1 MTALDIPSIRQALS
15 KAQSAR
21 LYLSGSIGARESQIA
36 TSLEEI
42 AAFEDVQRLIQET
55 AQEVQE
61 GIRFH
66 IQDIVQHALDA
77 IFPGPVYKFL
87 VEFTVSR
94 GRTEA
99 RLLVEKGGNVMD
111 DLMEDEGGT
120 LVQIV
125 AMALRIAVWTLAPT
139 APVLIFDE
147 PGAMVS
153 AQYKPVF
160 AEIIRGLS
168 QRLGVQILMVS
179 HDDTYIATADRV
191 FTVTQGADG
200 RSHVSYEDK
209 A

>member
-1 MTALDIPSIRQALS
+1 MTLEEIRTATS

-21 LYLSGSIGARESQIA
+21 LYLAGNIGARESKIA
-36 TSLEEI
+36 QVVEETQ
-42 AAFEDVQRLIQET
+42 AFEDVQRLIQET

-66 IQDIVQHALDA
+66 IQDLVQHALDA
-77 IFPGPVYKFL
+77 IFPDTYKFL

-139 APVLIFDE
+139 DNVIIMDE
-147 PGAMVS
+147 PGTNVS
-153 AQYKPVF
+153 KEYKPVF
-160 AEIIRGLS
+160 AELIRGLS
-168 QRLGVQILMVS
+168 THLGLQTILVS
-179 HDDTYIATADRV
+179 HDPVMIEAADRV
-191 FTVTQGADG
+191 FTVEQGPDG
-200 RSHVSYEDK
+200 RSRVTYEDRDV
-209 A
+209 

>member
-1 MTALDIPSIRQALS
+1 MTLEEIRTATS
-15 KAQSAR
+15 KAQGSR
-21 LYLSGSIGARESQIA
+21 LHLSEALASRELQIA
-36 TSLEEI
+36 RSLEDT

-77 IFPGPVYKFL
+77 IFGDTYKFL

-139 APVLIFDE
+139 DNVLIFDE
-147 PGAMVS
+147 PGNQVS

-168 QRLGVQILMVS
+168 QRLGIQILMVS
-179 HDDTYIATADRV
+179 HDDT
-191 FTVTQGADG
+191 
-200 RSHVSYEDK
+200 
-209 A
+209 

>member
-1 MTALDIPSIRQALS
+1 MTLEEIRTATS
-15 KAQSAR
+15 KAQGSR
-21 LYLSGSIGARESQIA
+21 LHLSEALASRELQIA
-36 TSLEEI
+36 RSLEDT

-55 AQEVQE
+55 AKEVQE
-61 GIRFH
+61 SIRFH
-66 IQDIVQHALDA
+66 IQDLVQHALDA
-77 IFPGPVYKFL
+77 IFPGTYKFL

-147 PGAMVS
+147 PGTAVS
-153 AQYKPVF
+153 AQYKPIF
-160 AEIIRGLS
+160 AEVIRGLS

-191 FTVTQGADG
+191 FTVTQGPDG
-200 RSHVSYEDK
+200 RSQVTYEDK
-209 A
+209 AC

>member
-1 MTALDIPSIRQALS
+1 MTLEEIRTATS
-15 KAQSAR
+15 KAQGSR
-21 LYLSGSIGARESQIA
+21 LHLSEALASRELQIA
-36 TSLEEI
+36 RSLEDT

-111 DLMEDEGGT
+111 DLMEDDGGT

-139 APVLIFDE
+139 DNVLIFDE
-147 PGAMVS
+147 PGNQVS

-168 QRLGVQILMVS
+168 KRLGVQILMVS

-191 FTVTQGADG
+191 FTVTQGPDG

-209 A
+209 TC

>member
-1 MTALDIPSIRQALS
+1 MTLEEIRTATS
-15 KAQSAR
+15 KAQGSR
-21 LYLSGSIGARESQIA
+21 LHLSEALASRELQIA
-36 TSLEEI
+36 RSLEDT

-77 IFPGPVYKFL
+77 IFGDTYKFL

-139 APVLIFDE
+139 DNVLIFDE
-147 PGAMVS
+147 PGNQVS

-168 QRLGVQILMVS
+168 QRLGIPILMVS
-179 HDDTYIATADRV
+179 HDDIYIATADRV

-200 RSHVSYEDK
+200 RSQVTYEDMT

>member
-1 MTALDIPSIRQALS
+1 MTLEEIRTATS
-15 KAQSAR
+15 KAQGSR
-21 LYLSGSIGARESQIA
+21 LHLSEALASRELQIA
-36 TSLEEI
+36 RSLEDT

-77 IFPGPVYKFL
+77 IFGDTYKFL

-139 APVLIFDE
+139 DNVLIFDE
-147 PGAMVS
+147 PGNQVS

-168 QRLGVQILMVS
+168 QRLGIQILMVS
-179 HDDTYIATADRV
+179 HDDIYIATADRV

-200 RSHVSYEDK
+200 RSQVTYEDMT

>member
-1 MTALDIPSIRQALS
+1 MTDIPSIRQALS
-15 KAQSAR
+15 KAQGSR
-21 LYLSGSIGARESQIA
+21 LHLSEALASRELQIA
-36 TSLEEI
+36 RSLEDT

-77 IFPGPVYKFL
+77 IFGDTYKFL

-139 APVLIFDE
+139 DNVLIFDE
-147 PGAMVS
+147 PGNQVS

-200 RSHVSYEDK
+200 RSQVTYEDMT

>member
-1 MTALDIPSIRQALS
+1 MTLEEIRTATS
-15 KAQSAR
+15 KAQGSR
-21 LYLSGSIGARESQIA
+21 LHLSEALASRELQIA
-36 TSLEEI
+36 RSLEDT

-77 IFPGPVYKFL
+77 IFGDTYKFL

-139 APVLIFDE
+139 DNVLIFDE
-147 PGAMVS
+147 PGNQVS

-168 QRLGVQILMVS
+168 QRLGIQILMVS

-191 FTVTQGADG
+191 FTVTQGANG
-200 RSHVSYEDK
+200 RSQVTYEDMT

>member
-1 MTALDIPSIRQALS
+1 MTLEEIRTATS
-15 KAQSAR
+15 KAQGSR
-21 LYLSGSIGARESQIA
+21 LHLSEALASRELQIA
-36 TSLEEI
+36 RSLEDT
-42 AAFEDVQRLIQET
+42 AAFEDVQCLIQET

-77 IFPGPVYKFL
+77 IFGGTYKFL

-139 APVLIFDE
+139 DNVLIFDE
-147 PGAMVS
+147 PGNQVS

-168 QRLGVQILMVS
+168 QRLGIQIIMVS

-200 RSHVSYEDK
+200 RSQVTYEDMT

>member
-1 MTALDIPSIRQALS
+1 MTLEEIRTATS
-15 KAQSAR
+15 KAQGSR
-21 LYLSGSIGARESQIA
+21 LHLSEAHASRELQIA
-36 TSLEEI
+36 RSLEDT

-77 IFPGPVYKFL
+77 IFGDTYKFL

-139 APVLIFDE
+139 DNVLIFDE
-147 PGAMVS
+147 PGNQVS

-168 QRLGVQILMVS
+168 QRLGIQILMVS
-179 HDDTYIATADRV
+179 HDDIYIATADRV

-200 RSHVSYEDK
+200 RSQVTYEDMT

>member
-1 MTALDIPSIRQALS
+1 MTLEEIRTATS
-15 KAQSAR
+15 KAQSSQ
-21 LYLSGSIGARESQIA
+21 LYMSGAIGKRESEIA
-36 TSLEEI
+36 TSIEDT
-42 AAFEDVQRLIQET
+42 AAFEDAQLLIQET
-55 AQEVQE
+55 AKETQET
-61 GIRFH
+61 IRFH
-66 IQDIVQHALDA
+66 IQDLVQHALDA
-77 IFPGPVYKFL
+77 IFPGTYKFL

-139 APVLIFDE
+139 DNVLIFDE
-147 PGAMVS
+147 PGNQVS
-153 AQYKPVF
+153 AQYKPIF

-168 QRLGVQILMVS
+168 QRLGIQILMVS

-191 FTVTQGADG
+191 FTITQGADG
-200 RSHVSYEDK
+200 RSQVTYEDK
-209 A
+209 AC

>member
-1 MTALDIPSIRQALS
+1 MTLEEIRTATS
-15 KAQSAR
+15 KAQGSR
-21 LYLSGSIGARESQIA
+21 LHLSEALASRELQIA
-36 TSLEEI
+36 RSLEDT

-77 IFPGPVYKFL
+77 IFGDTYKFL

-139 APVLIFDE
+139 DNVLIFDE
-147 PGAMVS
+147 PGNQVS

>member
-1 MTALDIPSIRQALS
+1 MTLEEIRTATS
-15 KAQSAR
+15 KAQGSRLHLSEALASRELHIAR
-21 LYLSGSIGARESQIA
+21 
-36 TSLEEI
+36 SLEDT

-66 IQDIVQHALDA
+66 IQDLVQHALDA
-77 IFPGPVYKFL
+77 IFPDTYKFL
-87 VEFTVSR
+87 VGFTVSR

-125 AMALRIAVWTLAPT
+125 AMALRIAAWTLAPT
-139 APVLIFDE
+139 DNVLIFDE
-147 PGAMVS
+147 PGNQVS
-153 AQYKPVF
+153 AQYKPIF

-168 QRLGVQILMVS
+168 QRLGIQILMVS

-191 FTVTQGADG
+191 FTITQGSDG
-200 RSHVSYEDK
+200 RSQVTYEDK
-209 A
+209 

>member
-1 MTALDIPSIRQALS
+1 MTLEEIRTATS

-21 LYLSGSIGARESQIA
+21 LYLSGSIGARESRIA

-77 IFPGPVYKFL
+77 IFGDTYKFL

-168 QRLGVQILMVS
+168 QRLGIQSIIVS
-179 HDDTYIATADRV
+179 HDDVYISIADRK

-209 A
+209 TC

>member
-1 MTALDIPSIRQALS
+1 MTLEEIRTATS
-15 KAQSAR
+15 KAQGSRLHLSEALASRELHIAR
-21 LYLSGSIGARESQIA
+21 
-36 TSLEEI
+36 SLEDT

-77 IFPGPVYKFL
+77 IFGDTYKFL

-139 APVLIFDE
+139 DNVLIFDE
-147 PGAMVS
+147 PGNQVS

-168 QRLGVQILMVS
+168 QRLGIQILMVS

-191 FTVTQGADG
+191 FTITQGSDG
-200 RSHVSYEDK
+200 RSQVTYEDK
-209 A
+209 

>member
-1 MTALDIPSIRQALS
+1 MTLEEIRTATS
-15 KAQSAR
+15 KAQGSR
-21 LYLSGSIGARESQIA
+21 LHLSEALASRELQIA
-36 TSLEEI
+36 RSLEDT

-55 AQEVQE
+55 AKEVQE
-61 GIRFH
+61 SIRFH
-66 IQDIVQHALDA
+66 IQDLVQHALDA
-77 IFPGPVYKFL
+77 IFPGTYKFL

-139 APVLIFDE
+139 DNVLIFDE
-147 PGAMVS
+147 PGNQVS

-191 FTVTQGADG
+191 FTVTQGPDG
-200 RSHVSYEDK
+200 RSQVTYEDK
-209 A
+209 AC

>member
-1 MTALDIPSIRQALS
+1 MTLEEIRTATS
-15 KAQSAR
+15 KAQGSR
-21 LYLSGSIGARESQIA
+21 LHLSEALASRELQIA
-36 TSLEEI
+36 RSLEDT

-77 IFPGPVYKFL
+77 IFPDTYKFL

-94 GRTEA
+94 GRTET
-99 RLLVEKGGNVMD
+99 RLLAEKGGNVMD

-139 APVLIFDE
+139 DNVLIFDE
-147 PGAMVS
+147 PGNQVS
-153 AQYKPVF
+153 AQYKPIF

-168 QRLGVQILMVS
+168 QRLGIQILMVS

-191 FTVTQGADG
+191 FTITQGSDG
-200 RSHVSYEDK
+200 RSQVTYEDK
-209 A
+209 AC

>member
-1 MTALDIPSIRQALS
+1 MTLEEIRTATS
-15 KAQSAR
+15 KAQGSR
-21 LYLSGSIGARESQIA
+21 LHLSEALASRELQIA
-36 TSLEEI
+36 RSLEDT
-42 AAFEDVQRLIQET
+42 AAFEDVQCLIQET

-77 IFPGPVYKFL
+77 IFGDTYKFL

-139 APVLIFDE
+139 DNVLIFDE
-147 PGAMVS
+147 PGNQVS

-168 QRLGVQILMVS
+168 QRLGIQILMVS
-179 HDDTYIATADRV
+179 HDETYIAAADRL

-200 RSHVSYEDK
+200 RSHVTYEDK
-209 A
+209 TC